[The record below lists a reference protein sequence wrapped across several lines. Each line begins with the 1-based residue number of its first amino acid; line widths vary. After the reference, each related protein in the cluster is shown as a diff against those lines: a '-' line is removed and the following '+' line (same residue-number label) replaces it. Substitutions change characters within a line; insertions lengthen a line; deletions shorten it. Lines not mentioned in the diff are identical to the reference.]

1 MMALSLAILSPPL
14 FQPLSQTV
22 QSLPPQVVFSEGF
35 VRAMLY
41 HPFQEARYATYSPS
55 HTVIS
60 FSKPKLLPYVYVLLI
75 PD

>member
-1 MMALSLAILSPPL
+1 MVMMALSLAILSPPL

-55 HTVIS
+55 HPGYYKVVFNTT
-60 FSKPKLLPYVYVLLI
+60 YYGA
-75 PD
+75 